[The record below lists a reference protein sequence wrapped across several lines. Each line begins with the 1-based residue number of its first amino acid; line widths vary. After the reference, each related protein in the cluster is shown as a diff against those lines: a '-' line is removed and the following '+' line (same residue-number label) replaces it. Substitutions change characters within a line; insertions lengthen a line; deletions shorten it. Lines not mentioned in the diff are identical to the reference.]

1 MKPPTPEV
9 NHYIDRAAI
18 KTLMGT
24 PQVSTTAMEGT
35 ISGYHRNSLK
45 GSSVEF
51 SEYREYTPGDDLK
64 RLDWRVLGRTERF
77 YLKEFEADTNLHCHF
92 LLDSSSSM
100 KFGNEISKFEYGK
113 KIIGTLSYLFLQQGD
128 AVGMHL
134 SGEIS
139 SATSIAKR
147 NPAQLH
153 TVLQA
158 LLYGN
163 AEGDEKISSS
173 MHEIAES
180 SGVRSLIII
189 VSDFLDDADAI
200 KQAIYHC
207 KERKQQLV
215 LFHLLD
221 EQEEHFDFR
230 QPTRFVD
237 LENENVVISDPKTV
251 REDYLHALQ
260 SHILSIR
267 KGCLETQSS
276 YHKIT
281 TKLSLSDGLTPFATD
296 PNFSSKR

>member
-1 MKPPTPEV
+1 MKPPTPEA

-18 KTLMGT
+18 KTLMGN
-24 PQVSTTAMEGT
+24 PQVSTLAMEGT
-35 ISGYHRNSLK
+35 ISGYHKNNLK

-51 SEYREYTPGDDLK
+51 AEYREYTPGDDLK

-77 YLKEFEADTNLHCHF
+77 YLKEFEADTNLHCYF

-100 KFGNEISKFEYGK
+100 KFGKEISKLEYGK

-134 SGEIS
+134 SGEIP

-147 NPAQLH
+147 NPSQLH
-153 TVLQA
+153 TILQA
-158 LLYGN
+158 LLYGK
-163 AEGDEKISSS
+163 AEGDQKISSS